1 MTFENIYHNAHSS
14 ELLRHFTGQFWGF
27 IMVTGIICFRYCFF
41 KFLTFEMTFEH
52 VNVSV
57 TTGDM

>member
-1 MTFENIYHNAHSS
+1 MMPFYWAILGVYYGHRNN
-14 ELLRHFTGQFWGF
+14 LLQ
-27 IMVTGIICFRYCFF
+27 ILFF